1 MRKNVPAT
9 ADQLGATASWDD
21 LQENDLQEDDLQ
33 FHLQEKFRPGM

>member
-21 LQENDLQEDDLQ
+21 FN